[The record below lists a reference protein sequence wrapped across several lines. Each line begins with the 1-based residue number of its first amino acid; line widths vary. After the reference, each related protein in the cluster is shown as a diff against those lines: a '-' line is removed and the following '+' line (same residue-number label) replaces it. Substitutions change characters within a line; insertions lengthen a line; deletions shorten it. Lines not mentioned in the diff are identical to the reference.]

1 MVDSTPSATNMPE
14 ATKLDR
20 SMMDSVKAVGPDSV
34 AVQPADGTQ
43 RQIGLVVSKT
53 PPEYLAKRA
62 EALNKTR
69 AVIGQVSVE

>member
-1 MVDSTPSATNMPE
+1 
-14 ATKLDR
+14 
-20 SMMDSVKAVGPDSV
+20 MMDSVKAVGPDSV

-53 PPEYLAKRA
+53 PEYLAKRA
-62 EALNKTR
+62 EALNKPR

>member
-1 MVDSTPSATNMPE
+1 MVDGTPSAANMPE

-34 AVQPADGTQ
+34 AVQSADGTQ

-53 PPEYLAKRA
+53 P
-62 EALNKTR
+62 
-69 AVIGQVSVE
+69 

>member
-1 MVDSTPSATNMPE
+1 MVDSTPSAANMPE

-53 PPEYLAKRA
+53 PEYLAKRA
-62 EALNKTR
+62 EALNKPR